1 MIASIATAVLPVW
14 RSPMISSRWPR
25 PIGTIESIDFRPV
38 CTGWSTDLRAI
49 TPGATFSMTSVILAL
64 IGPLPSIGWPSAL
77 TTRPISSGPTGTS
90 RMRLVHLTVSPSE
103 ICSKAPRMTAPT
115 ESRSR
120 FIARPK
126 VLPGNSSIS
135 PCITSDRP
143 WMRTIPSATE
153 ITVPWL
159 RTSAPP
165 SKPSIRLLI
174 SSLISDG
181 LSCIL
186 TPKVWFSQLARGEE
200 SVRVRAAC
208 LSDQSCA
215 HVLQLGLH
223 RRVEHFIADHH
234 AHAADQRWIDR
245 DDRVELAAEF
255 LFQRRDQLGHLGRAQ
270 VEGTGD
276 DGIGSAFHAVF
287 QRVELGAD
295 FRQQAEAAV
304 FDQHRQEVLCFRI
317 DRRFDQRHDGGDD
330 VALRHF
336 RIARIRLHLGVA
348 ADLGQF

>member
-1 MIASIATAVLPVW
+1 
-14 RSPMISSRWPR
+14 
-25 PIGTIESIDFRPV
+25 
-38 CTGWSTDLRAI
+38 
-49 TPGATFSMTSVILAL
+49 
-64 IGPLPSIGWPSAL
+64 
-77 TTRPISSGPTGTS
+77 
-90 RMRLVHLTVSPSE
+90 
-103 ICSKAPRMTAPT
+103 MTAPT

-153 ITVPWL
+153 MTVPWL

-165 SKPSIRLLI
+165 SRPSILLLI

-200 SVRVRAAC
+200 SVRVP
-208 LSDQSCA
+208 LESSDQGRA

-223 RRVEHFIADHH
+223 RGVEHFIADHH

-245 DDRVELAAEF
+245 DDRVELAVEF
-255 LFQRRDQLGHLGRAQ
+255 LFQRRDQLGHLGRGQ
-270 VEGTGD
+270 VEG
-276 DGIGSAFHAVF
+276 A
-287 QRVELGAD
+287 R
-295 FRQQAEAAV
+295 
-304 FDQHRQEVLCFRI
+304 
-317 DRRFDQRHDGGDD
+317 DGG
-330 VALRHF
+330 VGCAF
-336 RIARIRLHLGVA
+336 QA
-348 ADLGQF
+348 